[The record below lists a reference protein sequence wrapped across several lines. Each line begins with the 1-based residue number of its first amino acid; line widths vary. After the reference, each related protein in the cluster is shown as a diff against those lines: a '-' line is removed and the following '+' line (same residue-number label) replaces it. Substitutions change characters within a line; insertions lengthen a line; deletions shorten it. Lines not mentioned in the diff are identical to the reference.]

1 MENKTTLYGYTY
13 EYLTRV
19 FNEYK
24 NENGSIDEDN
34 LQLLVKQEFNKKLE
48 KAEVKRLMLQIDQDG
63 NGTLELDEFFQFIRD
78 LEKNE
83 IDEEISKTAFRI
95 FDRDDKGYISAESVY
110 HFYNAFRENNI
121 SLKDIELV
129 FRRIKNEAEGEG
141 TINYQ
146 DFNSLFKKNEEKKK
160 QKK

>member
-83 IDEEISKTAFRI
+83 IEF
-95 FDRDDKGYISAESVY
+95 
-110 HFYNAFRENNI
+110 
-121 SLKDIELV
+121 
-129 FRRIKNEAEGEG
+129 
-141 TINYQ
+141 Q
-146 DFNSLFKKNEEKKK
+146 EKIRC
-160 QKK
+160 

>member
-63 NGTLELDEFFQFIRD
+63 NG
-78 LEKNE
+78 
-83 IDEEISKTAFRI
+83 I
-95 FDRDDKGYISAESVY
+95 FYCNGGSVSIWVKKENI
-110 HFYNAFRENNI
+110 YN
-121 SLKDIELV
+121 
-129 FRRIKNEAEGEG
+129 
-141 TINYQ
+141 
-146 DFNSLFKKNEEKKK
+146 
-160 QKK
+160 